1 MYRKK
6 RVLKIKWKRRGEFYP
21 FDFDNRENTMKQND
35 EEMEEEIG
43 IIDQVNEDISEAEA
57 SLFKE

>member
-1 MYRKK
+1 M
-6 RVLKIKWKRRGEFYP
+6 KIKWKRRGKFYP
-21 FDFDNRENTMKQND
+21 FDIDSRENTMKQND
-35 EEMEEEIG
+35 DEMEEEIE